1 MRKNITKITDATK
14 KMLRGEGQGEGKGEE
29 GKARQNKQDWMKIT
43 Y

>member
-14 KMLRGEGQGEGKGEE
+14 KMLRGAARGKARGR
-29 GKARQNKQDWMKIT
+29 GKKARQNKQDWMKIT